1 MTEAIG
7 IRLDKDFLGKI
18 EKLSKSEVL
27 DRSSTIRKLI
37 HAGYKS
43 LIKKKA
49 AEEYKMGKISMSE
62 AAHRAEMTIWEMER
76 YFVEEGYVSSY
87 SIENLQQELDV
98 LNKHKK
104 VKK

>member
-1 MTEAIG
+1 
-7 IRLDKDFLGKI
+7 
-18 EKLSKSEVL
+18 
-27 DRSSTIRKLI
+27 
-37 HAGYKS
+37 
-43 LIKKKA
+43 
-49 AEEYKMGKISMSE
+49 ISMSE